1 MTDREALRL
10 INNETRLYSI
20 AARADSKDNNVINM
34 LEAHEI
40 AKKAIE
46 DLSKIKPIV
55 ETSIR
60 FSRSSDAN
68 NRLKA
73 KSIEEIAE
81 ILGVVIEE
89 EPEAYEN
96 QITLDDI
103 LEEG

>member
-20 AARADSKDNNVINM
+20 AARADSKDTNVINM

-55 ETSIR
+55 ER
-60 FSRSSDAN
+60 ALRSSDAIN
-68 NRLKA
+68 SFKA